1 MEIMER
7 FLGIIATQ
15 YVPCM
20 CDDLSGFS
28 FSNLLFVVLLW
39 PTWATRD
46 EEEYKNNKYVK
57 QVA

>member
-20 CDDLSGFS
+20 CNDLSGFS
-28 FSNLLFVVLLW
+28 FSKLLFIVPLG
-39 PTWATRD
+39 PTWAILD
-46 EEEYKNNKYVK
+46 EEEYKNNK
-57 QVA
+57 